1 MSSKALFVID
11 GHNVLYR
18 AHYTFQRN
26 PLINKK
32 NRDVSVAYGFTRM
45 LLTLLKD
52 RQPEYMAIAFDRKA
66 PTFRHELYKQYKLN
80 RPPMPA
86 PIADNLLD
94 IQEIVRSLGIK
105 IIEQDGYEADDL
117 LGSLVNIFKRD
128 AVHLYLVSKDKDMLQ
143 LVNEKVTVLSTRQG
157 LSDLIEFRRQEVI
170 DKFGIPPEKML
181 DYFALVGDSVDN
193 VPGIT
198 GVGPKTAVKL
208 LQSYKTLEGIY
219 EQAEHIKGKVGE
231 NIRNEKDF
239 AFLARELVSL
249 KLDADLQT
257 EIESYRIQ
265 PSKQNELL
273 SILETLEFNS
283 LIQLLGLRQDRSNQL
298 SIQYHTIS
306 SKEDLIELAR
316 RMRRAEIIAID
327 TETDGNDPLRCK
339 LVGISLSFTP
349 GEAFYIPI
357 GHQTL
362 EKQLPLTDIQE
373 IIGKILETPKVLK
386 IGQNTKFDRHVLYRH
401 GFNINT
407 PWFDTMLADY
417 LIDSGRR
424 HHSLDL
430 LADVYL
436 NKKKIPIETVIG
448 KGAKAI
454 TMDKAPISQV
464 STYACEDADV
474 TFQLFPI
481 LNTTLQKQEMSNLF
495 NTIEMPLVD
504 VLIDMEKTG
513 VGLDADLLKKLGTD
527 LKSQTREIEEQI
539 HCIAG
544 ETFNINSPVQLSD
557 ILFNKLGYPSQG
569 LKKTKSG
576 ISTAESEMRK
586 LVSRGGLFRELP
598 KKILEYRALTKLIST
613 YIEPLP
619 DLIHPETGRL
629 HTSFNQAVTETG
641 RLSSSNP
648 NLQNIPVRNEAGREI
663 RRAFIPAKGNTLVSA
678 DYSQMELRILAHVA
692 EDSALIEAFQNNQD
706 IHSATASKIFNT
718 PITQITP
725 EQRRR
730 AKMVNF
736 GIDYGMTPFGLSE
749 RLGIGLDEAR
759 DYISSYLK
767 QFKGV
772 KEYIETTKK
781 HVGRHGWVATLLGRK
796 RPIPFAKEAN
806 RTVREIGFRQAI
818 NMRIQGTA
826 ADIIKIAMIR
836 IFDEMNR
843 LKLQSKMILQ
853 IHDELLFDVLPNE
866 KEKLV
871 SLVRE
876 QMENAYTLCIPLS
889 VDISSGDNWV
899 DAHE

>member
-1 MSSKALFVID
+1 MTQKNLFVID

-18 AHYTFQRN
+18 AHYTFQNN
-26 PLINKK
+26 PLVNKK

-52 RQPEYMAIAFDRKA
+52 RRPEYMAIAFDRKA

-94 IQEIVRSLGIK
+94 IQHIVRALGIK

-117 LGSLVNIFKRD
+117 LGSLVNIFKQSP
-128 AVHLYLVSKDKDMLQ
+128 VHLYLVSKDKDMLQ
-143 LVNEKVTVLSTRQG
+143 LVNENVTVLSTRQG
-157 LSDLIEFRRQEVI
+157 LSDLIEFRREEVI
-170 DKFGIPPEKML
+170 EKFGIPPELML
-181 DYFALVGDSVDN
+181 DYFSLVGDSVDN

-208 LQSYKTLEGIY
+208 LQTFNSLEGIY
-219 EQAEHIKGKVGE
+219 EQADSIKGKVGE

-239 AFLARELVSL
+239 AFLARKLISL
-249 KLDADLQT
+249 KFDANLQT
-257 EIESYRIQ
+257 DIESYKIQ
-265 PSKQNELL
+265 PAIPDELL
-273 SILETLEFNS
+273 SILEELEFNS
-283 LIQLLGLRQDRSNQL
+283 LIQMLGLKPEKSGAL
-298 SIQYHTIS
+298 PKQYHTIDA
-306 SKEDLIELAR
+306 KEELVELTR
-316 RMRRAEIIAID
+316 RMRRVNTIAVD
-327 TETDGNDPLRCK
+327 TETDGSDPLRCK
-339 LVGISLSFTP
+339 LVGMSISFSP

-357 GHQTL
+357 GHQTI
-362 EKQLPLTDIQE
+362 EKQPPLSDLHETV
-373 IIGKILETPKVLK
+373 GKILVDPEILK
-386 IGQNTKFDRHVLYRH
+386 IGQNTKFDRHVLRRH
-401 GFNINT
+401 GFTIDT

-424 HHSLDL
+424 HHNLDL

-436 NKKKIPIETVIG
+436 NQKKIPIETVIG

-454 TMDKAPISQV
+454 TMDQAPVPQV
-464 STYACEDADV
+464 SAYACEDADV
-474 TFQLFPI
+474 TFQLYPI
-481 LNTTLQKQEMSNLF
+481 LSRALQEHEMSDLF
-495 NTIEMPLVD
+495 NEIEMPLVD
-504 VLIDMEKTG
+504 VLIEMEKVG
-513 VGLDADLLKKLGTD
+513 VGLDTDLLKKLGVD
-527 LKSQTREIEEQI
+527 LKKQIEDIEEQI

-544 ETFNINSPVQLSD
+544 ESFNINSPSQLAD

-569 LKKTKSG
+569 LKKTKTG
-576 ISTAESEMRK
+576 VSTAESEMRK

-598 KKILEYRALTKLIST
+598 EKILEYRALTKLIST

-619 DLIHPETGRL
+619 ELVHPETGRL

-648 NLQNIPVRNEAGREI
+648 NLQNIPIRNEVGKEI
-663 RRAFIPAKGNTLVSA
+663 RRAFIPAKGNVMVSA

-749 RLGIGLDEAR
+749 RLGISQNEAR

-772 KEYIETTKK
+772 KRYIETTKE
-781 HVGRHGWVATLLGRK
+781 HVSQHGWVATLLGRK
-796 RPIPFAKEAN
+796 RPIPFAKDAN
-806 RTVREIGFRQAI
+806 RSIREIGFRQAI

-836 IFDEMNR
+836 IFHQMNR

-853 IHDELLFDVLPNE
+853 IHDELLFDVVPDE
-866 KEKLV
+866 KNMLV
-871 SLVRE
+871 DLVRD
-876 QMENAYTLCIPLS
+876 QMENAYTLCIPLV
-889 VDISSGDNWV
+889 VDISSGDNWAS
-899 DAHE
+899 AHG